1 MIKVNTTAV
10 ISVQLR
16 DSSGVLTDPADIVF
30 NVKKP
35 AGNTEII
42 VSTDS
47 RVQHA
52 STGSY
57 TLTLLVDQAGLWQV
71 NIQTTNPTAS
81 RTLSLYASDTWN

>member
-1 MIKVNTTAV
+1 MIKINTTSL

-16 DSSGVLTDPADIVF
+16 DASGVLTDPADIVF

-35 AGNTEII
+35 AGDTETII
-42 VSTDS
+42 STDS

>member
-1 MIKVNTTAV
+1 MIKINTTSL

-30 NVKKP
+30 NIKKP
-35 AGNTEII
+35 TGNTETI
-42 VSTDS
+42 VSTDG

-71 NIQTTNPTAS
+71 NIQTTNPMAS

>member
-1 MIKVNTTAV
+1 MIKVNTTSL

-16 DSSGVLTDPADIVF
+16 DSSGVLTDPANIVF

-35 AGNTEII
+35 SGDTEVI

-57 TLTLLVDQAGLWQV
+57 TLTLMVDQAGLWQV

>member
-1 MIKVNTTAV
+1 MIKVNTTV
-10 ISVQLR
+10 IVSVQLR

-30 NVKKP
+30 NVKNP
-35 AGNTEII
+35 AGGTEII

-47 RVQHA
+47 RVQHV
-52 STGSY
+52 STGGY

>member
-1 MIKVNTTAV
+1 MIKVNTTAIV
-10 ISVQLR
+10 SVQLR
-16 DSSGVLTDPADIVF
+16 DASGVLTDPANIVF

-35 AGNTEII
+35 SGDTEVI

-47 RVQHA
+47 QVQQA

>member
-1 MIKVNTTAV
+1 MIKVNTTSL

-35 AGNTEII
+35 TGNTEII

>member
-16 DSSGVLTDPADIVF
+16 DSSGVLTDPADIIF
-30 NVKKP
+30 NVRKP
-35 AGNTEII
+35 SGDIEVI
-42 VSTDS
+42 VSTDG

-57 TLTLLVDQAGLWQV
+57 TLTLLVDQVGLWLV
-71 NIQTTNPTAS
+71 NIQTTSPTAS